1 MHCSSTVLC
10 GSTTWLHTDTSASV
24 AAPVVLQISEQT
36 EVERYFSSGPSAG
49 LFPRYHR
56 HYWLGLRA
64 DMASK
69 R

>member
-1 MHCSSTVLC
+1 M
-10 GSTTWLHTDTSASV
+10 WLHADTSASV
-24 AAPVVLQISEQT
+24 APPPAVLQISEQT
-36 EVERYFSSGPSAG
+36 EVERYFSVGPSAG

-64 DMASK
+64 DQASK